1 MLTVC
6 QSVYAMQALLNS
18 LAPLVGAESSLGKA
32 VSQGWADDASEEQL
46 EAWRS
51 KGLEMQDELVKVTQ
65 QVAATE
71 YGILMRKAGTSLPH
85 QSRSSCSFCQKA
97 ARFAARD

>member
-71 YGILMRKAGTSLPH
+71 YGILMRKAGTFYPR
-85 QSRSSCSFCQKA
+85 QP
-97 ARFAARD
+97 